1 MAWRLSA
8 CLAAVI
14 FLATPAGGEPGDP
27 LRIVW
32 DKVPIRLELRTGLER
47 IVHFPGPVTLGVPA
61 SVSARLRAQSLDGT
75 VYLRAEVP
83 FAPVRV
89 QVRSLNGGPV
99 YLLDISATDTGAPG
113 PSVRVELAHGLQGR
127 AALDSPY
134 TASPPGYVA
143 LTRFAAR
150 KLYAPVRL
158 AADRPG
164 LARVP
169 VAREPVAL
177 VRGGGVVATPL
188 IAWQAGNLYVTAV
201 RLTNRTA
208 HSYTL
213 DARALRGA
221 WLAATFQHNVLQG
234 VASDAS
240 TTVVYLISRRPFA
253 VLVPS
258 APDAHG

>member
-1 MAWRLSA
+1 MRAVHSWAWRLSA

-61 SVSARLRAQSLDGT
+61 SVSASLRAQSLDGT

-177 VRGGGVVATPL
+177 VRGGGV
-188 IAWQAGNLYVTAV
+188 AGNAADRLAGRQPV
-201 RLTNRTA
+201 RHRRAA
-208 HSYTL
+208 HQPH
-213 DARALRGA
+213 RALVHAGCASASRG
-221 WLAATFQHNVLQG
+221 LACCNLPAQRLAG
-234 VASDAS
+234 CCK
-240 TTVVYLISRRPFA
+240 
-253 VLVPS
+253 
-258 APDAHG
+258 